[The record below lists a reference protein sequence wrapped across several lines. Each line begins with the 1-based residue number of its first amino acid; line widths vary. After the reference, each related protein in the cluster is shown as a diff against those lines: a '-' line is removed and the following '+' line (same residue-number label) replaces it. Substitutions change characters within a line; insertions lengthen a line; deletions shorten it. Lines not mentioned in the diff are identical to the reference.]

1 MTKKTENELNDIVIA
16 SEGEKAEAEAPEI
29 NHHIEKLEKKIAK
42 LEKKLE
48 EQKELCGKHEQEKD
62 EYINH
67 LKKERAEFE
76 NFRKRKTAEAG
87 VSYQNGVC
95 DAVIKLLPLLDN
107 LELAIDNIPDDKK
120 DDDFIRGLI
129 NLSKL
134 FKDTLNDMGI
144 EEIEAHGAPFNHD
157 YHDAMMQMDKEEGEE
172 EGVVKQVLQKGYRK
186 DDKVLRYA
194 KVIVTK

>member
-1 MTKKTENELNDIVIA
+1 MV
-16 SEGEKAEAEAPEI
+16 
-29 NHHIEKLEKKIAK
+29 
-42 LEKKLE
+42 
-48 EQKELCGKHEQEKD
+48 
-62 EYINH
+62 
-67 LKKERAEFE
+67 
-76 NFRKRKTAEAG
+76 
-87 VSYQNGVC
+87 
-95 DAVIKLLPLLDN
+95 KLLPLLDN

-120 DDDFIRGLI
+120 GDDFIRGVV

-134 FKDTLNDMGI
+134 FKDTLNDLGI

-172 EGVVKQVLQKGYRK
+172 EGVVKQVLQKGYKK